1 MSEIRATTIS
11 DAAGTGPITLTK
23 QQASKQWCRWNMSG
37 AAAIADSFNTST
49 LTDNGTGRGQLAY
62 TSNMSDG
69 NYSMATGVG
78 ELTGGGNRGI
88 GVRGSDKAPATD
100 GCAYFSFNTSFS
112 ASDETIC
119 STSIFGDLA

>member
-11 DAAGTGPITLTK
+11 DSAGTGPITLTK
-23 QQASKQWCRWNMSG
+23 QHAAKQWCRWNMSG
-37 AAAIADSFNTST
+37 TPAIDDSFNTST
-49 LTDNGTGRGQLAY
+49 LTDNGTGRGELAY
-62 TSNMSDG
+62 TSNMADG

-88 GVRGSDKAPATD
+88 GVRGSDQAPAAS
-100 GCAYFSFNTSFS
+100 GCAYYIFNTSGS
-112 ASDETIC
+112 ASDDSVC